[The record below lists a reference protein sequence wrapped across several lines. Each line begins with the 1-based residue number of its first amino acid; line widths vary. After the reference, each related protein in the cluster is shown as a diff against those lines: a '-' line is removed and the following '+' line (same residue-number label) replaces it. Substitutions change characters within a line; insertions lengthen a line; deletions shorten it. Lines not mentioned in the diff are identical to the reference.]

1 MNTMT
6 MFPFLTTLADV
17 LAGAVSSCV
26 APVYEDND
34 DEDHLLRTSGHDY
47 QIIDDDD
54 EDDAFSVASESSAA
68 DVAVTP
74 KKMRVGP
81 IAFPLEE
88 NESADVVNV
97 VTPTEKDDVE
107 FFKDSSALLRCR
119 AVTPEPQNAEPL
131 REQEEKEENDVK
143 KNLFGSTTP
152 KKKFIG
158 EGTFATV
165 YKVTKASG
173 QVWAEKTLKEKHRL
187 TQQKE
192 FQEEGRILKMCS
204 HSNILRCNAYDAN
217 SLSLEFCDGG
227 DLYAHMGSMRQR
239 YEFSGEYPEKENL
252 SLATQVASGIAYL
265 HERGIAHRDLKPENI
280 FITSNNVLK
289 IGDFGMATDKT
300 SEPGCWLDGSVL
312 FMPPRE
318 IRRCPS
324 LSKES
329 CPQAV
334 LRSPRGR
341 LGLRRHR
348 FRVGQR
354 RRHGLYI

>member
-1 MNTMT
+1 
-6 MFPFLTTLADV
+6 MFSYLTTLADE
-17 LAGAVSSCV
+17 LAGVVSSCV

-34 DEDHLLRTSGHDY
+34 YEYQRLTTSGHDY
-47 QIIDDDD
+47 QIIDDD
-54 EDDAFSVASESSAA
+54 EDDAFSVASGSSAA

-119 AVTPEPQNAEPL
+119 AVTPEPQNAKPS
-131 REQEEKEENDVK
+131 REQEEKEESDVK

-217 SLSLEFCDGG
+217 SLSLEFRKQGAQTFEHSSFIPEDCGVHQNHQG
-227 DLYAHMGSMRQR
+227 QQPTGSAR
-239 YEFSGEYPEKENL
+239 ENGHL
-252 SLATQVASGIAYL
+252 SS
-265 HERGIAHRDLKPENI
+265 
-280 FITSNNVLK
+280 
-289 IGDFGMATDKT
+289 
-300 SEPGCWLDGSVL
+300 
-312 FMPPRE
+312 
-318 IRRCPS
+318 
-324 LSKES
+324 
-329 CPQAV
+329 
-334 LRSPRGR
+334 
-341 LGLRRHR
+341 
-348 FRVGQR
+348 
-354 RRHGLYI
+354 